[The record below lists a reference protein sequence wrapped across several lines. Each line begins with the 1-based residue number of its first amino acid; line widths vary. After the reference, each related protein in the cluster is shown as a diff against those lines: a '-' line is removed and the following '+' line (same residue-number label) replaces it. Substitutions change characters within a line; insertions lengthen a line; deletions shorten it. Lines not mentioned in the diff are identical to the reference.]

1 MLCRAVLCVPCLF
14 YVDEFLMPDDPVSFM
29 FLLLASSSSGIS
41 DYAEIVE
48 EEGDYST
55 PDGKKQFPVQ
65 IRVSLLRNSIRRK
78 RKEGRMGDL
87 SCYKNISMIDG
98 YT

>member
-1 MLCRAVLCVPCLF
+1 
-14 YVDEFLMPDDPVSFM
+14 MPDDPVSFM

-65 IRVSLLRNSIRRK
+65 IFVTLK
-78 RKEGRMGDL
+78 RLVGEIL
-87 SCYKNISMIDG
+87 
-98 YT
+98 